1 MTISINS
8 RYELTAEKY
17 IIGDEMQ
24 ISVLIREKGT
34 GFIHQDIC
42 LARISDTKRETIE
55 LLVWGDDEQ
64 EDYTDR
70 FQIKLWNGEE

>member
-8 RYELTAEKY
+8 KYDLVAERYAIGSESE
-17 IIGDEMQ
+17 IIIM
-24 ISVLIREKGT
+24 IREKET

-42 LARISDTKRETIE
+42 LARVSDTKRETIE

-64 EDYTDR
+64 EDYTDK

>member
-8 RYELTAEKY
+8 KYDLVAERYT
-17 IIGDEMQ
+17 IGVEEQ
-24 ISVLIREKGT
+24 INILIREKVT
-34 GFIHQDIC
+34 GLIHQDIC
-42 LARISDTKRETIE
+42 LVRLSDVNKEIIE

-64 EDYTDR
+64 EDYTDK

>member
-8 RYELTAEKY
+8 KYDLVAERCV
-17 IIGDEMQ
+17 IGNESE
-24 ISVLIREKGT
+24 IVITIKEKET
-34 GFIHQDIC
+34 GFVHQDIC
-42 LARISDTKRETIE
+42 LARVSDTKRETIE

-64 EDYTDR
+64 EDYTDK

>member
-8 RYELTAEKY
+8 KYDLVAERHAIGSESE
-17 IIGDEMQ
+17 IIIM
-24 ISVLIREKGT
+24 IKEKKT
-34 GFIHQDIC
+34 GLIHQDIC
-42 LARISDTKRETIE
+42 LARVSDTKRETIE

-64 EDYTDR
+64 EDYTDK